1 MCIACGS
8 IIQWQLT
15 VATVLELLDE
25 DDDKYV
31 YLCGR
36 LLGTKTITP
45 TRKTVEEMFSQ
56 LGGYAKQAW
65 KSDLDRFNEMHNT
78 LQPYLEQEFGEGER
92 SRGATV
98 NGEVSTKL
106 RLSAAIRYYCG
117 ASVYDLMLTHGLG
130 RQTIYNSIYGV
141 ANAVNKYPNMDFNA
155 GGASFPSHDEQRE
168 IAAGFKMK
176 SAAEFDRICLTID
189 GMLVWTNQPFKEDC
203 ADLNIGERCFHCYRK
218 DKYGVLLMAGCDYNC
233 KFRWADVKH
242 PGSTL
247 DYTAWITSKLGMKL
261 LDPD

>member
-1 MCIACGS
+1 MGLSSFMHIYSAPRAPYYRS
-8 IIQWQLT
+8 QRSHDILLT
-15 VATVLELLDE
+15 AATVLELLDE
-25 DDDKYV
+25 DGDEYI

-36 LLGTKTITP
+36 MLDTKTITQ

-65 KSDLDRFNEMHNT
+65 KSDLDRFNEMHET
-78 LQPYLEQEFGEGER
+78 LRLYLEEEFGVGER

-98 NGEVSTKL
+98 NGEVSTRP
-106 RLSAAIRYYCG
+106 RLSAAICYYCG

-141 ANAVNKYPNMDFNA
+141 ANAMNKCPNMDFNA

-176 SAAEFDRICLTID
+176 SAADFDRICLAVD
-189 GMLVWTNQPFKEDC
+189 GMLVWTNQLSKED
-203 ADLNIGERCFHCYRK
+203 
-218 DKYGVLLMAGCDYNC
+218 
-233 KFRWADVKH
+233 
-242 PGSTL
+242 
-247 DYTAWITSKLGMKL
+247 
-261 LDPD
+261 